1 MKLLVIGASRGI
13 GAQVVSQA
21 LSAGHQLTAMAR
33 HTEGMSAT
41 ACLRLVQ
48 ADVRDGTAVLAAM
61 DGQDAVVMTVACR
74 PSLRPVSLFSEGTRQ
89 VLRAMQAHGVRQ
101 LVCVTGIGAGDSYH
115 HGGFV
120 YDRLVLPLLLRT
132 MYADKNRQEALLR
145 AADCDWVIVRPG
157 FLTNGP
163 LTCRYA
169 VYTDLT
175 GVQAGR
181 ISRADVAHFILTQLE
196 TMRYRHMTPLITGCK
211 G

>member
-1 MKLLVIGASRGI
+1 
-13 GAQVVSQA
+13 
-21 LSAGHQLTAMAR
+21 
-33 HTEGMSAT
+33 MSAT

-74 PSLRPVSLFSEGTRQ
+74 PTLRPVSLFSEGTRQ
-89 VLRAMQAHGVRQ
+89 VLRAMQVHGVRQ

-163 LTCRYA
+163 LTRHYA
-169 VYTDLT
+169 VHTDLT